1 MINFEKCRRNM
12 VDNQLRPNKV
22 TDARVIAA
30 MGAVPRERFVPEDL
44 QGVAYVDEDL
54 PIGEDRVL
62 MEPMV
67 LARMLQAA
75 EITSDDVVLDIG
87 SGTGYTAAVCAKIAT
102 TVVSVEGD
110 SHLAAEASR
119 ILSELECDNVVTIEA
134 AMTDGYP
141 RQAPYDVILFSG
153 AVAEIPDNIANQL
166 AEGGRLVAVVA
177 PSGQAPSAVLVRNC
191 GSTQSHRRIFDASIP
206 YLTGFAR
213 EPGFVF

>member
-1 MINFEKCRRNM
+1 M

-22 TDARVIAA
+22 TDERVIAA
-30 MGAVPRERFVPEDL
+30 MGSIPRECFVPNDL

-62 MEPMV
+62 IEPMV

-75 EITSDDVVLDIG
+75 EITSDDVVLDLG
-87 SGTGYTAAVCAKIAT
+87 SGTGYTAAVCAKIAA
-102 TVVSVEGD
+102 TVVSVESD
-110 SHLAAEASR
+110 PRLAAEASR

-134 AMTDGYP
+134 PMNEGYP

-153 AVAEIPDNIANQL
+153 AVSEIPDDILRQL
-166 AEGGRLVAVVA
+166 GEGGRLVAVVA
-177 PSGQAPSAVLVRNC
+177 PPGQVSSAVLARNC
-191 GSTQSHRRIFDASIP
+191 DGTHAMRKLFDASIA
-206 YLTGFAR
+206 YLTGFVR

>member
-1 MINFEKCRRNM
+1 M

-22 TDARVIAA
+22 TDAHVIAA
-30 MGAVPRERFVPEDL
+30 MGAVPRERFVPQDL

-54 PIGEDRVL
+54 PIGKGRVL

-67 LARMLQAA
+67 LARMLEAA
-75 EITSDDVVLDIG
+75 EITPDDVVLDIG

-102 TVVSVEGD
+102 TVVSVEND
-110 SHLAAEASR
+110 PRLAAEASR
-119 ILSELECDNVVTIEA
+119 ILAELECDNVVTIEA

-153 AVAEIPDNIANQL
+153 AIAEIPDNILSQL
-166 AEGGRLVAVVA
+166 ADGGRLVAVVA
-177 PSGQAPSAVLVRNC
+177 PPGQVPSAMLARNC
-191 GSTQSHRRIFDASIP
+191 GGSTAQRKIFDASIP